1 MTTESENKLKEIM
14 KEYNILD
21 GIIQDL
27 GKFEGEP
34 AYVPYFY
41 NWMLDGCGTSFLI
54 EPEDHQMFDIPTIYD
69 WVTVLESN
77 DGFVSCEF
85 SEFEPEDEEEIVEWD
100 DIYIPYMEDE
110 EF

>member
-34 AYVPYFY
+34 AMV
-41 NWMLDGCGTSFLI
+41 LFLVNFLNLN
-54 EPEDHQMFDIPTIYD
+54 QKKK
-69 WVTVLESN
+69 W
-77 DGFVSCEF
+77 
-85 SEFEPEDEEEIVEWD
+85 
-100 DIYIPYMEDE
+100 
-110 EF
+110 